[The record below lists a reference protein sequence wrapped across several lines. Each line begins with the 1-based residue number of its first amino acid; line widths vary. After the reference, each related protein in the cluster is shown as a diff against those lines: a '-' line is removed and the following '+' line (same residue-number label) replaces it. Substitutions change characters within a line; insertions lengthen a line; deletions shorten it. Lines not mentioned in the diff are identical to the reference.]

1 MDKYE
6 YKAKDNNGETR
17 KGVVEAKDEKLA
29 VKILRER
36 GFFVIS
42 LKPKS
47 KGFLAETKSGFLSRV
62 SLSDRVNFT
71 RQLSTMIM
79 SGLPV
84 TEALEILELQT
95 SPAMAKVISEIL
107 RDVEGGGN
115 LASSLEK
122 HPEVF
127 DQVYIALIRSG
138 EAAGVLDKVLNR
150 LADNLEKEKEFNSK
164 VKGAMIYPIIVVSG
178 MILVA
183 AIMIIFVIPKM
194 TKIYEEFQADLPA
207 PTKILMAVSS
217 FATNFWWLCLIL
229 IAGVIFGIRILSKN
243 PQFKKRYDEMVFTL
257 PIIGNLRKQIMLTE
271 FTRTL
276 GLLISAGIL
285 IVDAIEIVRHSLKSP
300 VFEKAVTEAG
310 KEVEKGLPLATALAR
325 AEVFPP
331 ILPQMIAVGEETG
344 KLDEVLTK
352 VSSYFDQEAETAVK
366 GLTSALEPLIMV
378 VLGLGVAFLMI
389 AVIMPIYNLTNQF

>member
-1 MDKYE
+1 MEKYD
-6 YKAKDNNGETR
+6 YKAKDNEGETR
-17 KGVVEAKDEKLA
+17 KGIVEAKDEKFA

-42 LKPKS
+42 LKPRS
-47 KGFLAETKSGFLSRV
+47 RGLLAEAGGGFFSRV
-62 SLSDRVNFT
+62 SLSDKVNFT

-95 SPAMAKVISEIL
+95 SPAMAKIINEIL

-115 LASSLEK
+115 LASALEK
-122 HPEVF
+122 HPDVF

-150 LADNLEKEKEFNSK
+150 LADNLEKEKEFNGK
-164 VKGAMIYPIIVVSG
+164 VKGALIYPIIVVSA
-178 MILVA
+178 MILVSG
-183 AIMIIFVIPKM
+183 IMIVFVIPKM
-194 TKIYEEFQADLPA
+194 TKIYEEFQAELPA
-207 PTKILMAVSS
+207 PTKILMAISN
-217 FATNFWWLCLIL
+217 FATNYWWLCLL
-229 IAGVIFGIRILSKN
+229 MIAGLILGIRVLSKN
-243 PQFKKRYDEMVFTL
+243 PQFKKRYDEIILNL
-257 PIIGNLRKQIMLTE
+257 PIVGNLRKQIMLTE

-285 IVDAIEIVRHSLKSP
+285 IVDAIDIVRHSLKSP
-300 VFEKAVTEAG
+300 VYERAITEAG

-352 VSSYFDQEAETAVK
+352 VSSYFEQEAESAVK
-366 GLTSALEPLIMV
+366 GLTSALEPLIMI
-378 VLGLGVAFLMI
+378 VLGVGVAFLMI
-389 AVIMPIYNLTNQF
+389 AIIMPIYNLTNQF